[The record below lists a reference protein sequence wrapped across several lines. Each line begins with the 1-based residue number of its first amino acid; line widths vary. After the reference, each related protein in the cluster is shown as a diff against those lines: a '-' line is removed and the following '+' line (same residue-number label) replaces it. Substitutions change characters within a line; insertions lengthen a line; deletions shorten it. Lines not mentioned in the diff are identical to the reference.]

1 MIAAS
6 GAGDVAVMELLL
18 SRGANIDEVA
28 PGAGWR
34 SPLVAAVAAERL
46 ESVKF
51 LIDRGVDINR
61 IYNDVSVNGFNVE
74 IPKFTIQLVIVLY
87 IHFQVPETCALLAA
101 VDTCNKSLISF
112 MLQHGADPD
121 VRLAVSS
128 CARSCSV
135 SDEHIYMQDG
145 TTLFS
150 EVCYLERQNNYREN
164 YSQIIE
170 LLIDAHVDI
179 DAVDNVRRNGS

>member
-74 IPKFTIQLVIVLY
+74 IPKFTIQLLIVLLFIFRLRRRAHY
-87 IHFQVPETCALLAA
+87 WLLSTPATRA
-101 VDTCNKSLISF
+101 SYHSCCNTEQTQ
-112 MLQHGADPD
+112 MCGW
-121 VRLAVSS
+121 R
-128 CARSCSV
+128 
-135 SDEHIYMQDG
+135 
-145 TTLFS
+145 
-150 EVCYLERQNNYREN
+150 
-164 YSQIIE
+164 
-170 LLIDAHVDI
+170 
-179 DAVDNVRRNGS
+179 